1 MLLENLPKQPSLA
14 KSYWNVGKLLYSAL
28 ILFIIESVFYYG
40 KVKDALEKDSYL
52 IIGIWV
58 WSLLFSFTHIFLVL
72 ADGWSR
78 FQNYKRIKDLFFE
91 HGFSYKLAAHYRGSK
106 CQRMAVLTAAEELG
120 IENEVKRYYKKLG
133 IKWYHF
139 IPSFMVVDPWFIFK
153 KYFWSRTFLEKSY
166 QSKFDYKKLNQRLHA
181 QSI

>member
-1 MLLENLPKQPSLA
+1 MQIQELPKQPSLA
-14 KSYWNVGKLLYSAL
+14 RSYWNVGKLLYSAL
-28 ILFIIESVFYYG
+28 ILFVIESIFYFE
-40 KVKDALEKDSYL
+40 KVQEAFLQDSYY
-52 IIGIWV
+52 IIGFWL

-106 CQRMAVLTAAEELG
+106 CQRMAVLTAAKELG
-120 IENEVKRYYKKLG
+120 IESDVKRYYKKLG

-139 IPSFMVVDPWFIFK
+139 IPNFMVADPWFIFK
-153 KYFWSRTFLEKSY
+153 NYFWSRTFLEKTY
-166 QSKFDYKKLNQRLHA
+166 QPKFNYKELNQNLHA